1 MSKYN
6 SSDIVLW
13 LVGILAVLLLLVL
26 IWRRCSGRKN
36 VGQEQSELGP
46 TTERRHRI
54 SSGPQMIEAFP
65 PPYTLESTYTQESV
79 EGVEDEAPP
88 SYIDIV

>member
-13 LVGILAVLLLLVL
+13 LVAILAVLLLIVF

-46 TTERRHRI
+46 TTERGRSRI
-54 SSGPQMIEAFP
+54 SFGSEMIEAPP

-79 EGVEDEAPP
+79 EDEAPP
-88 SYIDIV
+88 SYVDVV